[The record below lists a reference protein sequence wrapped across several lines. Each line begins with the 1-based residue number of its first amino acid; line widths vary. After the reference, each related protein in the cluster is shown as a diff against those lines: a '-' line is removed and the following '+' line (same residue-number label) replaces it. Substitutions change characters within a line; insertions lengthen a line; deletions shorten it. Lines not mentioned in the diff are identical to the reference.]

1 MSVQRGQVGK
11 FKVLDLLV
19 QCSVGAWSGWQ
30 GLQIC
35 NILQWPD
42 LLYFQDSWNPVQIGV
57 AGQHLASESALGCF
71 QPEGLECWTLACC
84 SQQVGNLQH
93 GQAASLKCWI
103 CLTVQGWSL
112 VKLAGV
118 ADLQH
123 FALVGCFAIKT
134 CSWISVQIQH
144 GQVGRSGQIC
154 FAFKTCSWSRCSWAA
169 FGQ

>member
-1 MSVQRGQVGK
+1 MDLLDSAVLEHGQVCRGCR
-11 FKVLDLLV
+11 FATS
-19 QCSVGAWSGWQ
+19 CSG
-30 GLQIC
+30 QIC
-35 NILQWPD
+35 SATKTC
-42 LLYFQDSWNPVQIGV
+42 SWNPVQIGV
-57 AGQHLASESALGCF
+57 ARQPLASEFWGGLTSALGCF

-123 FALVGCFAIKT
+123 FALVFCNQDP
-134 CSWISVQIQH
+134 VQIQH

-154 FAFKTCSWSRCSWAA
+154 FAFKTCSWSILV
-169 FGQ
+169 

>member
-1 MSVQRGQVGK
+1 MLDSAVLEHGQVCRGCR
-11 FKVLDLLV
+11 FATS
-19 QCSVGAWSGWQ
+19 CSG
-30 GLQIC
+30 QIC
-35 NILQWPD
+35 SATKTC
-42 LLYFQDSWNPVQIGV
+42 SWNPVQIGV
-57 AGQHLASESALGCF
+57 ARQPLASEFWGGLTSALGCF

-134 CSWISVQIQH
+134 LCRFSMGRLAGVARSVLPSRPA
-144 GQVGRSGQIC
+144 VG
-154 FAFKTCSWSRCSWAA
+154 AYWCSWAA